1 MNLPNKITIC
11 RIILIPIIIFFYL
24 AESFLYGGKLVA
36 SILFLIGIL
45 TDYLDGHL
53 ARKNGQVTV
62 LGTFLDTIAD
72 KMFVTTALLLVITDG
87 TVAQPYGAIIAVVI
101 ILREFM
107 VSALRQLAASK
118 NKIISAD
125 YFGKFKA
132 VLQFFSL
139 FFFMLYSFFMTRGI
153 FADLALSVI
162 YYVCF
167 GLLAITAI
175 ITLISGVHYI
185 VKNKEVFIET
195 ETNKTVTNCIETN
208 KAKTNSIETNKAET
222 NKE

>member
-11 RIILIPIIIFFYL
+11 RLILIPFIIFFYL
-24 AESFLYGGKLVA
+24 AEPFLYGGKLIA
-36 SILFLIGIL
+36 SVLFLIGIL
-45 TDYLDGHL
+45 TDYLDGHV

-87 TVAQPYGAIIAVVI
+87 TVASPYGAICAIII

-139 FFFMLYSFFMTRGI
+139 LFFMIYSFLMTTITGI
-153 FADLALSVI
+153 GLNVC
-162 YYVCF
+162 YYICF
-167 GLLAITAI
+167 GLLVLTTL
-175 ITLISGVHYI
+175 ITLISGLHYI
-185 VKNKEVFIET
+185 IKNRDVFKEE
-195 ETNKTVTNCIETN
+195 
-208 KAKTNSIETNKAET
+208 
-222 NKE
+222 KEPQ

>member
-11 RIILIPIIIFFYL
+11 RLILIPFIIFFYL
-24 AESFLYGGKLVA
+24 AEPFLYGGKLIA
-36 SILFLIGIL
+36 SVLFLIGIL
-45 TDYLDGHL
+45 TDYLDGHI

-87 TVAQPYGAIIAVVI
+87 TVASPYGAICAIII

-139 FFFMLYSFFMTRGI
+139 FFFMLYSFFVTREIIEGI
-153 FADLALSVI
+153 ALSVF
-162 YYVCF
+162 YYICF
-167 GLLAITAI
+167 GLLILTTL
-175 ITLISGVHYI
+175 ITLISGLHYI
-185 VKNKEVFIET
+185 IKNRDVFKEE
-195 ETNKTVTNCIETN
+195 
-208 KAKTNSIETNKAET
+208 
-222 NKE
+222 KEAQ

>member
-11 RIILIPIIIFFYL
+11 RLILIPFIIFFYL
-24 AESFLYGGKLVA
+24 AEPFLYGGKLIA
-36 SILFLIGIL
+36 SVLFLIGIL
-45 TDYLDGHL
+45 TDYLDGHI

-87 TVAQPYGAIIAVVI
+87 TVASPYGAICAIII

-139 FFFMLYSFFMTRGI
+139 LFFMIYSFLMTTITGI
-153 FADLALSVI
+153 GLNVC
-162 YYVCF
+162 YYISF
-167 GLLAITAI
+167 GLLVLTTL
-175 ITLISGVHYI
+175 ITLISGLHYI
-185 VKNKEVFIET
+185 IKNRDVFKEE
-195 ETNKTVTNCIETN
+195 
-208 KAKTNSIETNKAET
+208 
-222 NKE
+222 KEPQ

>member
-11 RIILIPIIIFFYL
+11 RLILIPFIIFFYL
-24 AESFLYGGKLVA
+24 AEPFLYGGKLIA
-36 SILFLIGIL
+36 SVLFLIGIL
-45 TDYLDGHL
+45 TDYLDGHI

-72 KMFVTTALLLVITDG
+72 KMFVTTALLLVISDG
-87 TVAQPYGAIIAVVI
+87 TVASPYGAICAIII

-139 FFFMLYSFFMTRGI
+139 LFFMIYSFLMTTITGI
-153 FADLALSVI
+153 GLNVC
-162 YYVCF
+162 YYICF
-167 GLLAITAI
+167 GLLVLTTL
-175 ITLISGVHYI
+175 ITLISGLHYI
-185 VKNKEVFIET
+185 IKNRDVFKEE
-195 ETNKTVTNCIETN
+195 
-208 KAKTNSIETNKAET
+208 
-222 NKE
+222 KEPQ

>member
-11 RIILIPIIIFFYL
+11 RLILIPFIIFFYL
-24 AESFLYGGKLVA
+24 AEPFLYGGKLIA
-36 SILFLIGIL
+36 SVLFLIGIL
-45 TDYLDGHL
+45 TDYLDGHI

-87 TVAQPYGAIIAVVI
+87 TVASPYGAICAIII

-125 YFGKFKA
+125 YFSKFKA

-139 FFFMLYSFFMTRGI
+139 LFFMIYSFLMTTITGI
-153 FADLALSVI
+153 GLNVC
-162 YYVCF
+162 YYICF
-167 GLLAITAI
+167 GLLVLTTL
-175 ITLISGVHYI
+175 ITLISGLHYI
-185 VKNKEVFIET
+185 IKNRDVFKEE
-195 ETNKTVTNCIETN
+195 
-208 KAKTNSIETNKAET
+208 
-222 NKE
+222 KEPQ

>member
-11 RIILIPIIIFFYL
+11 RLILIPFIIFFYL
-24 AESFLYGGKLVA
+24 AEPFLYGGKLIA
-36 SILFLIGIL
+36 SVLFLIGIL
-45 TDYLDGHL
+45 TDYLDGHI

-87 TVAQPYGAIIAVVI
+87 TVASPYGAICAIII

-139 FFFMLYSFFMTRGI
+139 LFFMIYSFLMTTITGI
-153 FADLALSVI
+153 GLNVC
-162 YYVCF
+162 YYICF
-167 GLLAITAI
+167 GLLVLTTL
-175 ITLISGVHYI
+175 ITLISGLHYI
-185 VKNKEVFIET
+185 IKNRDVFKEE
-195 ETNKTVTNCIETN
+195 
-208 KAKTNSIETNKAET
+208 
-222 NKE
+222 KEPQ

>member
-1 MNLPNKITIC
+1 
-11 RIILIPIIIFFYL
+11 
-24 AESFLYGGKLVA
+24 
-36 SILFLIGIL
+36 
-45 TDYLDGHL
+45 
-53 ARKNGQVTV
+53 
-62 LGTFLDTIAD
+62 
-72 KMFVTTALLLVITDG
+72 
-87 TVAQPYGAIIAVVI
+87 
-101 ILREFM
+101 M

-153 FADLALSVI
+153 FTDLALSVI

-175 ITLISGVHYI
+175 ITLISGIHYI

-195 ETNKTVTNCIETN
+195 ETNRAVTNCIETN
-208 KAKTNSIETNKAET
+208 KAETNRADENKAEI